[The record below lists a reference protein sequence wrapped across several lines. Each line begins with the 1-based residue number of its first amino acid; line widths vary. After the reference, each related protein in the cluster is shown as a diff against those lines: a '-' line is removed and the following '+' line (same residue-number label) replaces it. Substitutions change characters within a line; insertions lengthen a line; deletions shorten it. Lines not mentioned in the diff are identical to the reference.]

1 MRKWLNRKV
10 VAEAVKAVHKTAVRA
25 KVADLAAGLP
35 KRRDENLVKAE
46 IMPLQKAND

>member
-10 VAEAVKAVHKTAVRA
+10 VAEAVKA

-46 IMPLQKAND
+46 IMPLLKAND